1 MKSVNERSI
10 FPERI
15 IRYANIWERGAAFL
29 IDMVIVLLLSVII
42 SSQISFPYNWIVA
55 AWLYEALQVSS
66 GNQATLGQRTMD
78 IKVSNIYG
86 GKLDFAAATLRHFCK
101 YISLLTALSGYL
113 IILLD
118 KRKQCLHDKIAE
130 AYVVTAESYHAAA

>member
-1 MKSVNERSI
+1 MKSVNEQSI

-15 IRYANIWERGAAFL
+15 IRYANVWERVAAFL

-42 SSQISFPYNWIVA
+42 SSQISFPYNWIVT
-55 AWLYEALQVSS
+55 AWLYETLQISS
-66 GNQATLGQRTMD
+66 NSQATLGQRTMD

-86 GKLDFAAATLRHFCK
+86 GRLDFAAASLRHFCK
-101 YISLLTALSGYL
+101 YISFFTALSGYL